1 VDGDQSGTTAPGLA
15 AAIEKLSGGRLAC
28 VPLSGQWTAATVEGV
43 LDLDGRLL
51 ANLRTGLLWG
61 SRPPSESLVAALD
74 GIEVSEPP
82 QSDWDVGHFVEL
94 AALMRGRRG
103 SLVLVRDSYPSLGLN
118 GLHLQPPGVLAAALM
133 RGDGR
138 GGGVLAVIRPELAD
152 AARKLASDL
161 GLKTEMWEN

>member
-1 VDGDQSGTTAPGLA
+1 
-15 AAIEKLSGGRLAC
+15 
-28 VPLSGQWTAATVEGV
+28 
-43 LDLDGRLL
+43 
-51 ANLRTGLLWG
+51 
-61 SRPPSESLVAALD
+61 
-74 GIEVSEPP
+74 
-82 QSDWDVGHFVEL
+82 VGHFVEL